1 MIDVF
6 SDELMAKFEK
16 KLLSP
21 RLAILSKCKYSNSYN
36 LCFQLCPFYYAHEL
50 IDSNI
55 SFEGLELPS
64 PFLKD
69 LLGLT
74 FVFDEN
80 ECDAFNGCFTIKS
93 IHNPVDLYQLA
104 FIESRDGYLKVI
116 AKIKIDFEFEQF
128 DDFENLEL
136 VINATVA
143 SQIL

>member
-36 LCFQLCPFYYAHEL
+36 LSFQLCPFYYAHEL

-74 FVFDEN
+74 LVFD
-80 ECDAFNGCFTIKS
+80 
-93 IHNPVDLYQLA
+93 
-104 FIESRDGYLKVI
+104 
-116 AKIKIDFEFEQF
+116 
-128 DDFENLEL
+128 
-136 VINATVA
+136 
-143 SQIL
+143 